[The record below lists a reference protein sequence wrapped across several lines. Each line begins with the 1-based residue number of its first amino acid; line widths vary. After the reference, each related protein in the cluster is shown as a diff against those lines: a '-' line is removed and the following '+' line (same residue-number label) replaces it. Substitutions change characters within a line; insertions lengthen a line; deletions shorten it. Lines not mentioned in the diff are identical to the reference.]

1 VTTGPGWTVEGGA
14 GTVQSATGTPD
25 GRELLLWSTGA
36 AARPV
41 TGGGQ
46 LVLHARADLC
56 DGPPQAEVMVDGAAV
71 GRLDVVNATQWWDY
85 PVGPALSDATHTVQ
99 VRFLND
105 AMRAGCDRNLHVGWV
120 STTGVAAAPTAV
132 AGNPFTAGRPYVDP
146 TYPSVQAAA
155 QRRSYDPTG
164 AAALDRISAQTAALW
179 VGDWFS
185 TGAVDDAVRSYTA
198 RANAAGQ
205 TAVVAVYAIPG
216 RDCGSYSTGGL
227 TPDTYPGWVAAVADG
242 LRGTRTAVVLEPDAL
257 AQQGAC
263 PAQGDRSGLLRSAS
277 NTLTAAG
284 ATVYLDAGHS
294 AWVDPATM
302 ASRLQAA
309 GVAQVR
315 GFAVNVSGTGSS
327 PDERRYAEQVPA
339 ATGGARYVIDTGRNG
354 VGSNGEWCNPTGRAL
369 GANPGLVSDGSHQ
382 DADLWVKRVG
392 ESDGTCNSGPPA
404 GQWWP
409 EYAISLAR

>member
-1 VTTGPGWTVEGGA
+1 MAALRLEPSAAEDPGVTPARTSARRCALLLAAALALAGSAPAAAVTTGPGWTVEGGA

-227 TPDTYPGWVAAVADG
+227 TPDTYPGGWP
-242 LRGTRTAVVLEPDAL
+242 R
-257 AQQGAC
+257 
-263 PAQGDRSGLLRSAS
+263 
-277 NTLTAAG
+277 
-284 ATVYLDAGHS
+284 
-294 AWVDPATM
+294 W
-302 ASRLQAA
+302 
-309 GVAQVR
+309 
-315 GFAVNVSGTGSS
+315 
-327 PDERRYAEQVPA
+327 
-339 ATGGARYVIDTGRNG
+339 
-354 VGSNGEWCNPTGRAL
+354 PTGCVAPAPRWCWSPTPSPSRAP
-369 GANPGLVSDGSHQ
+369 APR
-382 DADLWVKRVG
+382 RV
-392 ESDGTCNSGPPA
+392 TAPA
-404 GQWWP
+404 CC
-409 EYAISLAR
+409 ARRRTP

>member
-1 VTTGPGWTVEGGA
+1 
-14 GTVQSATGTPD
+14 
-25 GRELLLWSTGA
+25 
-36 AARPV
+36 
-41 TGGGQ
+41 
-46 LVLHARADLC
+46 
-56 DGPPQAEVMVDGAAV
+56 M
-71 GRLDVVNATQWWDY
+71 
-85 PVGPALSDATHTVQ
+85 
-99 VRFLND
+99 
-105 AMRAGCDRNLHVGWV
+105 
-120 STTGVAAAPTAV
+120 
-132 AGNPFTAGRPYVDP
+132 
-146 TYPSVQAAA
+146 QAAA

-242 LRGTRTAVVLEPDAL
+242 LSGTRTAVVLEPDAL

-263 PAQGDRSGLLRSAS
+263 PGQGDRSGLLRSAS

-327 PDERRYAEQVPA
+327 PDERRYAEQVSA

-354 VGSNGEWCNPTGRAL
+354 VGSNGEWCNPIGRAL
-369 GANPGLVSDGSHQ
+369 GANPGLVSDGSRQ